1 MNQPKEA
8 TEKNKEDG
16 QFTKQK
22 TKKNWRKL
30 QYERRKPEKVW
41 CKKPKEQTNVNI
53 TTNQFVALAEE
64 EPYQKEEEVESAQNN
79 K

>member
-1 MNQPKEA
+1 M
-8 TEKNKEDG
+8 
-16 QFTKQK
+16 
-22 TKKNWRKL
+22 

-79 K
+79 KKINTTEGKGKTEETTKGWVNDTFF